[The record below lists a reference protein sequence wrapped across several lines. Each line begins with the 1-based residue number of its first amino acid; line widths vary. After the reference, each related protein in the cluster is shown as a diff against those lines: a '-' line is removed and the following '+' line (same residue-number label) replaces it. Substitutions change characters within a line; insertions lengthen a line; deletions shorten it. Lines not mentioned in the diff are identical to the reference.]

1 DGSSS
6 VTGAPQV
13 SVTIPAGGFMVAF
26 GANNTKFMNIY
37 NVVMEG
43 AVLYNATMSVIYE
56 AYASYSGSTLTVR
69 YNNPKPASSN
79 AISFLFV
86 GNSTTYFNGTPI
98 KFKAM
103 AAAAGIEIDVVYCT
117 YGSAF
122 LSEFADPNHERGKA
136 FRNHLASRKF
146 DYVVLQDAAGRDYN
160 TTKPQVEKLLPLIK
174 ANGAEALLYMRY
186 SAASTVDQI
195 RTNAIKHHN
204 NYATL
209 AKDYNLVCAP
219 SADAFVHY
227 AEKYNDPYTLYASDG
242 GHHSKEGSY
251 LIAATW
257 LYSYLGVDPV
267 GNTYTA
273 DLSSDMV
280 QKLQEC
286 AKIACEE
293 GYAYPGMDNDYQE
306 DGVYYKNIAKGK
318 KYTVKGT
325 AYSGDWTDADANG
338 NPLGKLTDGM
348 ISTNG
353 GDTTNGC
360 WKGTSVDITVN
371 LEGVYNIRNV
381 RIDLHGNSGWGIGDP
396 ANHTVKVAV
405 SIDGTNFKDIGT
417 ATMGSENADGNW
429 KLREFNLKTGSNIS
443 AKYVKLTLSNA
454 ANSFFWSS
462 EIRIYG
468 SESNN
473 VANDANIALNKTY
486 TAEGIYSNNGSTPY
500 PDEDGKSMTDGIIG
514 TSGSIYNDTAYA
526 GFNKGTDAYT
536 ANGYASITVDL
547 GKTYDLDKFVS
558 FVGTSYDKNGAAGI
572 TAPAS
577 MSVYVS
583 NDNSNWTKAGEANF
597 KDDST
602 KGCEALEITATT
614 GATGRYVQYRFVA
627 NKNWMMIAEVE
638 AYGTESTVQPEP
650 DEPTE
655 PDYRLGDVNNDKT
668 VDSLDYL
675 LVKRACFKTYTLS
688 DAEFKCADVNEDAV
702 IDSSDYLL
710 VKRIAFGTYTVA

>member
-1 DGSSS
+1 
-6 VTGAPQV
+6 
-13 SVTIPAGGFMVAF
+13 
-26 GANNTKFMNIY
+26 
-37 NVVMEG
+37 
-43 AVLYNATMSVIYE
+43 MSVIYE

-69 YNNPKPASSN
+69 YNNPKPASAN

-160 TTKPQVEKLLPLIK
+160 TTKPQVEKLLPLIE

-209 AKDYNLVCAP
+209 AKDYDLVCAP
-219 SADAFVHY
+219 AADAFVHY

-273 DLSSDMV
+273 DMSSSMV

-293 GYAYPGMDNDYQE
+293 GYPYPGMDNDYQE
-306 DGVYYKNIAKGK
+306 GGVYYKNIAKGK
-318 KYTVKGT
+318 KYTVNGT

-405 SIDGTNFKDIGT
+405 SIDGTNFNDIGT
-417 ATMGSENADGNW
+417 ALYAFRNHI
-429 KLREFNLKTGSNIS
+429 R
-443 AKYVKLTLSNA
+443 TLQA
-454 ANSFFWSS
+454 AHH
-462 EIRIYG
+462 
-468 SESNN
+468 
-473 VANDANIALNKTY
+473 K
-486 TAEGIYSNNGSTPY
+486 
-500 PDEDGKSMTDGIIG
+500 
-514 TSGSIYNDTAYA
+514 
-526 GFNKGTDAYT
+526 
-536 ANGYASITVDL
+536 
-547 GKTYDLDKFVS
+547 
-558 FVGTSYDKNGAAGI
+558 AA
-572 TAPAS
+572 
-577 MSVYVS
+577 MQ
-583 NDNSNWTKAGEANF
+583 EAQ
-597 KDDST
+597 KET
-602 KGCEALEITATT
+602 
-614 GATGRYVQYRFVA
+614 R
-627 NKNWMMIAEVE
+627 
-638 AYGTESTVQPEP
+638 
-650 DEPTE
+650 
-655 PDYRLGDVNNDKT
+655 
-668 VDSLDYL
+668 
-675 LVKRACFKTYTLS
+675 
-688 DAEFKCADVNEDAV
+688 
-702 IDSSDYLL
+702 
-710 VKRIAFGTYTVA
+710 